1 MFSIVRVPI
10 VRCTWVRFVMG
21 KPYTGEDLKELWE
34 YNNANIKDKNS
45 ITIEEVEKN
54 SPTVKRFSKSF
65 QTYLDNLIAEDLKK
79 IIEKK

>member
-1 MFSIVRVPI
+1 
-10 VRCTWVRFVMG
+10 MG